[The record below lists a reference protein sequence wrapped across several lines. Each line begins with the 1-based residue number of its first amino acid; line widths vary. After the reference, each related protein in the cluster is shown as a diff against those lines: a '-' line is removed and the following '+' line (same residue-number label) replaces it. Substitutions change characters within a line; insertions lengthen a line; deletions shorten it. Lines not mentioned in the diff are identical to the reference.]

1 MKLFSDFTARSVMI
15 LAFLGGLT
23 SCDGMFD
30 GLYDDEVPK
39 TETEMSNGQFS
50 INASSYSQWVY
61 INLHDMSI
69 KNVNI
74 TTDST
79 TGEANFEEPAD
90 WDIAIHKFNLK
101 TNGGSAIETEYTSI
115 SDLKDAGCLPDSTF
129 KTDTWY
135 DSKVIID
142 LSGMM
147 SGNIKYCPSYVND
160 VVARWITSTG
170 MPPTYT
176 TSDRVYVIR
185 LKDDTEAAIHFDAYM
200 DNDGTKGFI
209 TCSYEYPLTF
219 NQK

>member
-1 MKLFSDFTARSVMI
+1 MT
-15 LAFLGGLT
+15 LAMLNGLT

-30 GLYDDEVPK
+30 GLYDTEVPK
-39 TETEMSNGQFS
+39 TETAISSKQFS
-50 INASSYSQWVY
+50 VNASSYSQWVY

-69 KNVNI
+69 NNIDI

-79 TGEANFEEPAD
+79 TGEANFEEPEK

-101 TNGGSAIETEYTSI
+101 TNNGSAIETEFYDI
-115 SDLKDAGCLPDSTF
+115 DELKASGSLPDSTF
-129 KTDTWY
+129 RPDTWY

-147 SGNIKYCPSYVND
+147 SGNIKYCPSNVND
-160 VVARWITSTG
+160 VVGRWITSSG

-176 TSDRVYVIR
+176 TTDKVYVIR
-185 LKDDTEAAIHFDAYM
+185 LNDGTDVAIHFDSYM
-200 DNDGTKGFI
+200 DNDGTKGYI

-219 NQK
+219 DQK

>member
-1 MKLFSDFTARSVMI
+1 MKLLLKIAAGSLLALSV
-15 LAFLGGLT
+15 LCELT

-39 TETEMSNGQFS
+39 TETEMTTGQFS

-61 INLHDMSI
+61 INLHDMSV
-69 KNVNI
+69 KNVDI
-74 TTDST
+74 TTDSI
-79 TGEANFEEPAD
+79 TGEANFAEPED

-101 TNGGSAIETEYTSI
+101 TNSGSAIETEYTSI
-115 SDLKDAGCLPDSTF
+115 DDLKAAGSLPDSTF
-129 KTDTWY
+129 KPDTWY
-135 DSKVIID
+135 DQKVIID

-160 VVARWITSTG
+160 VVARWITSSG

-176 TSDRVYVIR
+176 TSDKVYVVR
-185 LKDDTEAAIHFDAYM
+185 LKDGTDAAIHFDTYM
-200 DNDGTKGFI
+200 DNDGTKGYI

-219 NQK
+219 KQD